1 MELIVFDLDG
11 TLLNERGRISQ
22 GTGDTLAAL
31 AERGIAYTVA
41 TGRSL
46 HASRNILS
54 AHGFRLPHVLKN
66 GVMVWDPLTD
76 EASWQNCLTLD
87 EIEHVMTEMLKQNVS
102 PFVST
107 IEPGDRHG
115 IYHPPI
121 QHAIEK
127 GLADYYA
134 NSDGLHVAPLSEL
147 PAAADIVSISAIGA
161 SASIRHVE
169 TVIEPEPHLLAYA
182 APALEGGDWRWIDIH
197 HTDAN
202 KGGAVLSLKQQ
213 LGATSVVCFGDG
225 TNDISM
231 FEAADESY
239 APENAE
245 PEVKEAATAII
256 GHHDEDGIATFL
268 RERFNLGD

>member
-46 HASRNILS
+46 HASRHILS
-54 AHGFRLPHVLKN
+54 EHGFLLPHVLKN
-66 GVMVWDPLTD
+66 GVMIWDPQTD
-76 EASWQNCLTLD
+76 ESSWQNCLTLD
-87 EIEHVMTEMLKQNVS
+87 EIEHVMTEMLKQKVS

-121 QHAIEK
+121 QHSIEK

-134 NSDGLHVAPLSEL
+134 KSDGLFVAPLSEL
-147 PAAADIVSISAIGA
+147 PAEADIVSISAIGA

-202 KGGAVLSLKQQ
+202 KGGAVMSLKQQ
-213 LGATSVVCFGDG
+213 LGATQVVCFGDG

-231 FEAADESY
+231 FATADESY

-245 PEVKEAATAII
+245 DVVKAAATAVI
-256 GHHDEDGIATFL
+256 GHHDEDGIAKFL
-268 RERFNLGD
+268 ARRFDLDV